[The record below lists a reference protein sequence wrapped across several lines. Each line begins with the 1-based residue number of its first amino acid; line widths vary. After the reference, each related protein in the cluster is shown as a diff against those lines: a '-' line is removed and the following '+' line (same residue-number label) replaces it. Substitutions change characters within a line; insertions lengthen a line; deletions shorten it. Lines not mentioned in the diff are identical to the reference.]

1 MRLDNYLLICLIAAL
16 GLGAIMKNLAVLTL
30 AVCLSGCATNYT
42 YVPIVPNPRQIEMA
56 EAQCQMMSTSAQQGM
71 FAMGSPS
78 YVAGAQI
85 GNAIGNAIRVDQ
97 FMQQCMTL
105 QGWKRVSVQQKT
117 TAAMPVANQSHSPI
131 TGKPMKGGGDF
142 PPAPR

>member
-1 MRLDNYLLICLIAAL
+1 MKTRLVLLLSA
-16 GLGAIMKNLAVLTL
+16 G
-30 AVCLSGCATNYT
+30 LSGCATNYT
-42 YVPIVPNPRQIEMA
+42 YVPIVPQPRQLEMA

-105 QGWKRVSVQQKT
+105 QGWRRVQMKKGVET
-117 TAAMPVANQSHSPI
+117 SPL
-131 TGKPMKGGGDF
+131 TGKPIKGPGEF
-142 PPAPR
+142 PPPPKP